1 MSVEQMYQENI
12 LDHYR
17 NPRNFGQIDKP
28 DVDTNDYNPLCGD
41 KIGMQLK
48 ISGNKIK
55 EIKFYG
61 SGCAISQASASMLTE
76 EISGKTIQDIL
87 KLTKEDVLDLLGIE
101 ISYARLKCALLA
113 LKVLKMAVYTSEGR
127 KFDISDKDFGL

>member
-17 NPRNFGQIDKP
+17 NPRNFGQMDKP
-28 DVDTNDYNPLCGD
+28 DADVNDYNPLCGD
-41 KIGMQLK
+41 KIGIQLK
-48 ISGNKIK
+48 INDNKIK

>member
-1 MSVEQMYQENI
+1 MSADQMYQENI

-17 NPRNFGQIDKP
+17 NPHNFGFLDNP
-28 DVDTNDYNPLCGD
+28 DADANDYNPLCGD
-41 KIGMQLK
+41 KVGIQLK
-48 ISGNKIK
+48 INGNKIK

-61 SGCAISQASASMLTE
+61 SGCAISQAAASMLTD
-76 EISGKTIQDIL
+76 EINGKTVDDIM

-113 LKVLKMAVYTSEGR
+113 LKVLKMATYAHEGR
-127 KFDISDKDFGL
+127 KFDISNKEFGL